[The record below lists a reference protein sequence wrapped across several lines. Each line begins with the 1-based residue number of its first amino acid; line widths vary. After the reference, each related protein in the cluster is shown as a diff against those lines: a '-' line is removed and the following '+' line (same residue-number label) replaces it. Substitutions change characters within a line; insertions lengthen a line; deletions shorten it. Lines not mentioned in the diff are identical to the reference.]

1 MRTMISNLLPADY
14 VELSEAELDG
24 RIFEAKRSLGRRLV
38 ILGHHYQRDEV
49 VKFADFRGDSLRLSR
64 LAADRSEAEYI
75 VFCGVHFMAESADI
89 LSGDHQQVCLPDLN
103 AGCSMADMADL
114 DQVEVCWEDL
124 ARFPEFKFVPI
135 TYINSTAAIKGFVG
149 RHEGAV
155 CTSSNARKIFEWALA
170 RGDKGL
176 FLPDEHLGRNTAYA
190 MGIPLEEM
198 VVWDPLREMGGLEED
213 QIRKARVILWKGHCS
228 VHQRFLPEH
237 VKNTR
242 QTHPGIRVIVH
253 PECRWEV
260 CQLAD
265 EVGSTERILKSVTEA
280 APGSRW
286 AVGTE
291 IHMVNRLAKDHPDRF
306 VVSLD
311 DCACLCST
319 MYRISPQ
326 HLCWVL
332 ENLQEGRVVNRI
344 RVDSETKRWALAA
357 LNRMLEIS

>member
-1 MRTMISNLLPADY
+1 MGTMISNLLPADY
-14 VELSEAELDG
+14 VELSESELDG
-24 RIFEAKRSLGRRLV
+24 RIVEAKRGLGRRLV

-103 AGCSMADMADL
+103 AGCSMADMADI
-114 DQVEVCWEDL
+114 DQVEVCWEDF

-265 EVGSTERILKSVTEA
+265 EVGSTERILKSVSEA

-332 ENLQEGRVVNRI
+332 ENLQEGRVVNQI
-344 RVDSETKRWALAA
+344 RVESETKRWALAA